1 MNRYEEKLNALQ
13 SVGMLRSLPQVEQ
26 IGNRVV
32 KDGREML
39 NLSSNDYLGI
49 ADRMDFR
56 EEFLSDLT
64 AKNFR
69 ATSSSSRLL
78 TGNFPSYDRL
88 EKRLCELYHRDAALI
103 FNSGYHA
110 NIGILP
116 AITDSHTLILA
127 DKLVHASIVDGIN
140 LSKAKCIRY
149 RHNRYDQLTDLLEK
163 SYSEYEQII
172 VVTESIFSMDGDR
185 SDLLRLTALKKQYPS
200 IMLYVD
206 EAHAVGVCG
215 QQGLGCCEEL
225 GIIPDIDFL
234 VGTFGKA
241 LASAGAFVICSQTMK
256 SYLINTMRSLIFT
269 TALPPVVLDW
279 SLFVLNKVV
288 GMQQEREY
296 LQRISRQVQCA
307 VEAHNNG
314 IVSESHIVPFLCGSA
329 EKTVNTAVQM
339 QRKGFYLLPVRP
351 PTVPEGTSRL
361 RISLNAG
368 CTPAEID
375 TLIHEIQQV
384 GL

>member
-241 LASAGAFVICSQTMK
+241 LASAGAFVVCSQTMK

-329 EKTVNTAVQM
+329 EKAVNTAIQM

>member
-241 LASAGAFVICSQTMK
+241 LASAGAFVVCSQTMK

-307 VEAHNNG
+307 VEARNNG

-329 EKTVNTAVQM
+329 EKAVNTAVQM

>member
-185 SDLLRLTALKKQYPS
+185 NDLLRLTALKKQYPS

-241 LASAGAFVICSQTMK
+241 LASAGAFVVCSQTMK

-307 VEAHNNG
+307 VEARNNG
-314 IVSESHIVPFLCGSA
+314 IVSESHIVPFLCGPA
-329 EKTVNTAVQM
+329 EKAVNTAVQM

>member
-241 LASAGAFVICSQTMK
+241 LASAGAFVVCSQTMK

-329 EKTVNTAVQM
+329 EKAVNTAVQM

-368 CTPAEID
+368 CPPAEID

>member
-185 SDLLRLTALKKQYPS
+185 SDLLKLTALKKQYPS

-206 EAHAVGVCG
+206 EAHAVGVGG

-241 LASAGAFVICSQTMK
+241 LASAGAFVVCSQTMK

-329 EKTVNTAVQM
+329 EKAVNTAVQM

>member
-329 EKTVNTAVQM
+329 EKAVNTAVQM

-368 CTPAEID
+368 CSPAEID

>member
-32 KDGREML
+32 KEGREML

-329 EKTVNTAVQM
+329 EKAVNTAVQM

>member
-64 AKNFR
+64 VKNFR

-307 VEAHNNG
+307 VETHNNG

-329 EKTVNTAVQM
+329 EKAVNTAVQM

>member
-241 LASAGAFVICSQTMK
+241 LASAGAFVVCSQTMK

-307 VEAHNNG
+307 VEARNNG
-314 IVSESHIVPFLCGSA
+314 IVSESHIVPFLCGPA
-329 EKTVNTAVQM
+329 EKAVNTAVQM

>member
-329 EKTVNTAVQM
+329 EKTVNTAIQM